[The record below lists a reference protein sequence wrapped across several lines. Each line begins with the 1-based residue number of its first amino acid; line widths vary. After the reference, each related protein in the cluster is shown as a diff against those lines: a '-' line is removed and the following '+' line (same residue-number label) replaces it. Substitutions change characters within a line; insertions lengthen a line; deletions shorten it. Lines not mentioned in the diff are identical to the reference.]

1 MKNVC
6 GRLKFLVK
14 ILVRD
19 LRLNLQCLFHECF
32 SHYFTGAK
40 QMPDFSLS
48 GELAANGL
56 PQLKI
61 KQEKL

>member
-1 MKNVC
+1 MS
-6 GRLKFLVK
+6 
-14 ILVRD
+14 
-19 LRLNLQCLFHECF
+19 LFHECF